1 MDLYNAA
8 LAASLL
14 VALPVRQLWK
24 SRRRDE
30 APDATFRRIAKY
42 WRSMA
47 DIVLLLG
54 ALFIC
59 AWHGGW
65 SAADLGLEFPLSA
78 AGKWGLL
85 FALMLLPGLQL
96 AAVMTE
102 RRQDEAQRATLAL
115 KLEEHKFLP
124 RTGKEFWIFT
134 LLALCM
140 GAGWELL
147 YRGFLLHVLVPE
159 TGYGWAIALSALA
172 YGLAHGYQ
180 NPKQLIGSL
189 VSALLFAIGY
199 AATHSLWWLMVIH
212 VGLPLLGA
220 HRSVK
225 AAKRSAAVAAQ
236 QVPASVPAI

>member
-14 VALPVRQLWK
+14 VALPVHQLWK
-24 SRRRDE
+24 SRRKGA
-30 APDATFRRIAKY
+30 APDAALRRVAKY

-47 DIVLLLG
+47 EIMLLLS
-54 ALFIC
+54 ALLFC
-59 AWHGGW
+59 ALHGDW

-96 AAVMTE
+96 AAVLTE
-102 RRQDEAQRATLAL
+102 RRQSEAQRAALAL

-180 NPKQLIGSL
+180 NPKQLIGSV

-199 AATHSLWWLMVIH
+199 AVTHSLWWLMVIH

-220 HRSVK
+220 HSSVK
-225 AAKRSAAVAAQ
+225 AAKQSAAEATQ
-236 QVPASVPAI
+236 QVPDSVAVQ

>member
-8 LAASLL
+8 LATSLL
-14 VALPVRQLWK
+14 VALPVSQIWK
-24 SRRRDE
+24 SRRRDA
-30 APDATFRRIAKY
+30 APDTALRRISKY
-42 WRSMA
+42 LRSMA
-47 DIVLLLG
+47 EIVLLLG
-54 ALFIC
+54 ALLFC

-65 SAADLGLEFPLSA
+65 SATDLGLEFPLSSS
-78 AGKWGLL
+78 GKWGVL

-96 AAVMTE
+96 AAVLTE
-102 RRQDEAQRATLAL
+102 RRHNEAQRIALAL

-124 RTGKEFWIFT
+124 RTAKEFWIFA

-147 YRGFLLHVLVPE
+147 YRSFLLHVLVPE
-159 TGYGWAIALSALA
+159 IGSGWAIVLSALA

-220 HRSVK
+220 RSSVM
-225 AAKRSAAVAAQ
+225 AAKRSTAVAAQ
-236 QVPASVPAI
+236 QALASVPAH

>member
-14 VALPVRQLWK
+14 VALPVHQLWK
-24 SRRRDE
+24 SRRKGA
-30 APDATFRRIAKY
+30 APDAALRRVAKY

-47 DIVLLLG
+47 EIMLLLG
-54 ALFIC
+54 ALLFC
-59 AWHGGW
+59 ALHGGW

-78 AGKWGLL
+78 AAKWGLL

-96 AAVMTE
+96 AAVLTE
-102 RRQDEAQRATLAL
+102 RRQDEAQREALAL